1 MKLYTIEQV
10 KDSYLQGWYDG
21 SIGMAYTD
29 RREDA
34 IDILMPIELPS
45 DDEIARV
52 GLEFSVGYNVEY
64 WNGFKHCGD
73 WMKEQILN
81 QNK

>member
-1 MKLYTIEQV
+1 MKLYTEEQV
-10 KDSYLQGWYDG
+10 REAYNEGIANGYENSTVKEDKFLNYL
-21 SIGMAYTD
+21 T
-29 RREDA
+29 
-34 IDILMPIELPS
+34 PIELPS

-52 GLEFSVGYNVEY
+52 GLDFSVGYKVEY
-64 WNGFKHCGD
+64 WNGFKHCGE

>member
-1 MKLYTIEQV
+1 MKLYTEFEVTKAVAIT
-10 KDSYLQGWYDG
+10 LNYD
-21 SIGMAYTD
+21 IKCTD
-29 RREDA
+29 DVLER
-34 IDILMPIELPS
+34 LTPIELPS

-64 WNGFKHCGD
+64 WNGFKHCGE
-73 WMKEQILN
+73 WLKEQILN

>member
-1 MKLYTIEQV
+1 MKLYIFTEEQLIQFIGEISNNYDYNDIKNIIEEE
-10 KDSYLQGWYDG
+10 L
-21 SIGMAYTD
+21 T
-29 RREDA
+29 
-34 IDILMPIELPS
+34 PIELPS

-64 WNGFKHCGD
+64 WNGFKHCGE

>member
-1 MKLYTIEQV
+1 MKLYTEKQLREAYNLGFV
-10 KDSYLQGWYDG
+10 DG
-21 SIGMAYTD
+21 YAVEERYKYS
-29 RREDA
+29 A
-34 IDILMPIELPS
+34 ISLLTPIELPN

-52 GLEFSVGYNVEY
+52 GLDFSVGYNVEY